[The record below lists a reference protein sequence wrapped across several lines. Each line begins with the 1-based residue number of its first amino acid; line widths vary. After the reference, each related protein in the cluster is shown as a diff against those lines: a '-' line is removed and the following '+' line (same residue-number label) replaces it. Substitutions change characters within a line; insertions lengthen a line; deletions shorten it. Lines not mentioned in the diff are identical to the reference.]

1 MAALTRR
8 PAVRW
13 LVPLGV
19 VCAITLIA
27 AMTAVIRA
35 ASSGGPL
42 PARSAT
48 TLVADLASV
57 NIEGV
62 SGTVTVRADLAAHR
76 PG

>member
-8 PAVRW
+8 SAVRW

-19 VCAITLIA
+19 VCAIALIA

-35 ASSGGPL
+35 AASGGPL

-48 TLVADLASV
+48 TLVADLATTNV
-57 NIEGV
+57 DWH
-62 SGTVTVRADLAAHR
+62 VRHR
-76 PG
+76 RRAG